1 MAPARRPTAIKQVRT
16 PADLAGP
23 VKVALAKSV
32 DQIPGPRA
40 MPGGSRYE
48 VKWDGYL
55 NCISEQQKVSRADG
69 RTCGCFRWPGPGESA
84 SLGPGPKVCLRS
96 CGRHR

>member
-1 MAPARRPTAIKQVRT
+1 MSPARRRT
-16 PADLAGP
+16 ETKPVWIPADLGGP
-23 VKVALAKSV
+23 VEVALARSV

-55 NCISEQQKVSRADG
+55 
-69 RTCGCFRWPGPGESA
+69 
-84 SLGPGPKVCLRS
+84 
-96 CGRHR
+96 H

>member
-1 MAPARRPTAIKQVRT
+1 MSPARFGTEIKQV
-16 PADLAGP
+16 PVDLARP
-23 VKVALAKSV
+23 VEVALARSV

-55 NCISEQQKVSRADG
+55 
-69 RTCGCFRWPGPGESA
+69 
-84 SLGPGPKVCLRS
+84 
-96 CGRHR
+96 H

>member
-1 MAPARRPTAIKQVRT
+1 MSPARRRTETKQVRI

-23 VKVALAKSV
+23 VEVALARSV

-55 NCISEQQKVSRADG
+55 
-69 RTCGCFRWPGPGESA
+69 
-84 SLGPGPKVCLRS
+84 
-96 CGRHR
+96 H